1 MRDHA
6 LVVVY
11 HRLKFVE
18 RFLAGLLDLED
29 FANHFS
35 VFGIFIH
42 NRIIMSFQEAVQ
54 QCLYEVCVLLPPRQL

>member
-6 LVVVY
+6 LIVVY

-18 RFLAGLLDLED
+18 RFLTSLLDLED
-29 FANHFS
+29 LANHFS
-35 VFGIFIH
+35 IFRILSH
-42 NRIIMSFQEAVQ
+42 NRIIMSLQEAVQ

>member
-11 HRLKFVE
+11 HRLEFVE

-29 FANHFS
+29 LANHFS
-35 VFGIFIH
+35 ILGILIH
-42 NRIIMSFQEAVQ
+42 DCIIMS
-54 QCLYEVCVLLPPRQL
+54 L